1 MTAHYGDRLN
11 QRLADEAR
19 YGYRQASA
27 EGAARLSYLDHGARF
42 DRMISRYARAR
53 REGRMNAAAAI
64 KRAATRIVDEMETL

>member
-42 DRMISRYARAR
+42 DRMI
-53 REGRMNAAAAI
+53 
-64 KRAATRIVDEMETL
+64 